1 MRTGKQQAGRSI
13 QIAYGMD
20 GDPAGVATVQRIFSE
35 FTDVY
40 HRFTLTEIAR
50 ALNVDE
56 LATKHGKRWH
66 ASTVRYILANTAYA
80 DLVGREAFDAAA
92 ARLGQLRPGPPR

>member
-20 GDPAGVATVQRIFSE
+20 GDPAAVATVQRIFSE

-66 ASTVRYILANTAYA
+66 ASTVRYILDNDVYRE
-80 DLVGREAFDAAA
+80 LVGPETFDAAA
-92 ARLGQLRPGPPR
+92 ARLGRLRPGPPH